1 MPDSRL
7 DRVREIVA
15 EMTALPIES
24 ITAQSSPK
32 LHKEWD
38 SLAQVNI
45 VVSLEQ
51 EFGCQFSP
59 DQIEHMVSVEKIV
72 EVLTAQAG

>member
-7 DRVREIVA
+7 ERVREIVA
-15 EMTALPIES
+15 EMTKLPIES
-24 ITAQSSPK
+24 ITPQSSPK
-32 LHKEWD
+32 IHKEWD

-51 EFGCQFSP
+51 EFDCQFSP
-59 DQIEHMVSVEKIV
+59 DQIEQMVSVEKIV
-72 EVLTAQAG
+72 EALAADGK

>member
-7 DRVREIVA
+7 ERVREIVA
-15 EMTALPIES
+15 EMTALPIDS
-24 ITAQSSPK
+24 ITSRSSPK

-51 EFGCQFSP
+51 EFGHQFSP
-59 DQIEHMVSVEKIV
+59 DQIERMVSVEKIV
-72 EVLTAQAG
+72 EVLTAEA

>member
-1 MPDSRL
+1 MPESRL
-7 DRVREIVA
+7 ERVREIVA
-15 EMTALPIES
+15 EMTRLPMES

-51 EFGCQFSP
+51 EFDCQFSP
-59 DQIEHMVSVEKIV
+59 EQIDRMVSVEKIV
-72 EVLTAQAG
+72 EVLAADGK

>member
-7 DRVREIVA
+7 ERVREIVA
-15 EMTALPIES
+15 EMTLLPIES
-24 ITAQSSPK
+24 ITPQSSPT

-51 EFGCQFSP
+51 EFDLQFSP
-59 DQIEHMVSVEKIV
+59 AQIDLMVSVEKIV
-72 EVLTAQAG
+72 EVLAADGK

>member
-1 MPDSRL
+1 MPDSTVE
-7 DRVREIVA
+7 RVREIVA
-15 EMTALPIES
+15 EMTGLPMES
-24 ITAQSSPK
+24 ITPRSSPQ

-51 EFGCQFSP
+51 EFDLQFSP
-59 DQIEHMVSVEKIV
+59 GQIDRMVSVEKIV
-72 EVLTAQAG
+72 EVLAADGK

>member
-7 DRVREIVA
+7 ERVREIVA

-24 ITAQSSPK
+24 ITLRSSPQ

-51 EFGCQFSP
+51 EFDFQFSP
-59 DQIEHMVSVEKIV
+59 DQIDRMVSVEKIV
-72 EVLTAQAG
+72 EVIAEDGK

>member
-1 MPDSRL
+1 MPDSTVE
-7 DRVREIVA
+7 RVREIVA

-24 ITAQSSPK
+24 ITARSSPE

-51 EFGCQFSP
+51 EFDCQFSP
-59 DQIEHMVSVEKIV
+59 EQIDRMVSVEKIV
-72 EVLTAQAG
+72 EVLTADGK